1 MVDPTPTAA
10 VTDPSGE
17 SVASSP
23 AGATV
28 QQRTIIHED
37 ASDLPEPKR
46 ASQIWFFFIVVGA
59 CLGIAYWVTGKTH
72 DNATLREIARNALG
86 IVALCVFVFGAG
98 ASAVDV
104 VKLVGAIR
112 TTRKETV
119 TTATGEETK
128 S

>member
-1 MVDPTPTAA
+1 MMQEQPTATA
-10 VTDPSGE
+10 SEPEVT
-17 SVASSP
+17 ASSP

-28 QQRTIIHED
+28 QQRTISHES

-46 ASQIWFFFIVVGA
+46 ASQIWLVFIVTIC
-59 CLGIAYWVTGKTH
+59 CLGITYWVTGKSH
-72 DNATLREIARNALG
+72 DTATLREIARNALG
-86 IVALCVFVFGAG
+86 IVALCIFVYVAG

-119 TTATGEETK
+119 TTAVGEETK